1 MSEEI
6 FPRFFFVVL
15 SPFRIFASPIGGT
28 SVGSVKSILSLK
40 KIVETEARTQPV
52 VVVVSA
58 LDGITDKLIA
68 TSRMAKQGD
77 ERYREEFDAMV
88 TRHHQMIDAII
99 SDDKKRVDLFNNV
112 DQLFDQ
118 LKSIYYGVYL
128 IHDLSKKTE
137 DTIVSYGERLSSHI
151 VAAMVKNGVRMNSRD
166 FIRTEKKQGKHV
178 IDADLTTQL
187 VKESFKELNDKT
199 IYVVPGFIARDRDS
213 HETTNLGRGGSDYTA
228 SIIAAVLNAEVLE
241 IWTDVDGFM
250 TADPKVIKSA
260 YTINE
265 LSYIEAMELCN
276 FGAKVI
282 YPPTIYPVCVKNI
295 PIRVKNTFNPEHP
308 GTLIKEKIDDDNKP
322 IKGIS
327 SIKGTTLITVTGLSM
342 VGVIGVNRRI
352 FTTLANKGISVFM
365 VSQASSENSTS
376 IGVRDEDAEAAAEVL
391 NAEFAKEIET
401 GAMFP
406 MQVESGLAT
415 IAIVG
420 ENMKQTPGI
429 AGKLFGTLGRSG
441 ISVIACA
448 QGASETN
455 ISFVVDGKF
464 LRKSLNVLHDSF
476 FLSEYKVLNIF
487 ICGIG
492 TVGGMLLEQIRTQQ
506 QFLMQSRRLKL
517 NVVGISDVDNFV
529 LDRDG
534 IDLDNY
540 EKILRAGFAANT
552 EHMRDE
558 IVKMNIFNSVFVDCT
573 ASKQIA
579 SLYQAFLE
587 HNISVVAANKIAA
600 SSDYA
605 SYIKLKQT
613 ARDRGVWFRYETN
626 VGAGLPIIGTINDL
640 CNSGDKILKIEAILS
655 GTLNFIFN
663 EIAADV
669 PFSETVRRAKE
680 QRYSEPDPRID
691 LSGTDVIRKLVILT
705 REAGYQVEQ
714 EDVEK
719 HLFVPD
725 SYFEGS
731 IDDFWKRLP
740 ELDADFEAR
749 RKVLEAENKRWRFVA
764 TMENGK
770 TNVALKEVPYGHPF
784 YGLEGSN
791 NIVLLTTE
799 RYKEYPMLIQG
810 YGAGAAVTAA
820 GVFANIM
827 SIANI

>member
-1 MSEEI
+1 MK
-6 FPRFFFVVL
+6 VL
-15 SPFRIFASPIGGT
+15 KFGGT

-40 KIVETEARTQPV
+40 RIVEAEARTQPV

-58 LDGITDKLIA
+58 LDGITDELIA
-68 TSRMAKQGD
+68 TSKIALQGD
-77 ERYREEFDAMV
+77 ERWKDNFDAMV
-88 TRHHQMIDAII
+88 TRHHQMIDTII
-99 SDDKKRVDLFNNV
+99 TDNKKRVDLFNKV
-112 DQLFDQ
+112 DALFEQLR
-118 LKSIYYGVYL
+118 SIYYGVFL
-128 IHDLSKKTE
+128 IHDLSGKTL
-137 DTIVSYGERLSSHI
+137 DAIVSYGERLSSNI
-151 VAAMVKNGVRMNSRD
+151 VASLVKNGVRMNARD
-166 FIRTEKKQGKHV
+166 FIRTEKKNGKHTL
-178 IDADLTTQL
+178 DADLTVKL
-187 VKESFKELNDKT
+187 VKEAFSQVDTTTNNKAV
-199 IYVVPGFIARDRDS
+199 YVVPGFIARDRDS

-228 SIIAAVLNAEVLE
+228 AIIAASLDAEILE

-265 LSYIEAMELCN
+265 LSYVEAMELCN

-282 YPPTIYPVCVKNI
+282 YPPTIYPVCIKNI
-295 PIRVKNTFNPEHP
+295 PIKVKNTFNPNHP

-327 SIKGTTLITVTGLSM
+327 SIKGTSLITVTGLSM

-376 IGVRDEDAEAAAEVL
+376 IGVRDEDAAAAAEAL

-455 ISFVVDGKF
+455 ISFVVDGRF

-476 FLSEYKVLNIF
+476 FLSEYKVLNLF

-573 ASKQIA
+573 ASRQIA
-579 SLYQAFLE
+579 QLYQTFLE

-600 SSDYA
+600 SSDYN
-605 SYIKLKQT
+605 SYIKLRQT

-680 QRYSEPDPRID
+680 ERYSEPDPRID

-731 IDDFWKRLP
+731 IEDFWKKLP

-764 TMENGK
+764 TMEADENNPSSFK
-770 TNVALKEVPYGHPF
+770 TSVALKEVPYGHPF